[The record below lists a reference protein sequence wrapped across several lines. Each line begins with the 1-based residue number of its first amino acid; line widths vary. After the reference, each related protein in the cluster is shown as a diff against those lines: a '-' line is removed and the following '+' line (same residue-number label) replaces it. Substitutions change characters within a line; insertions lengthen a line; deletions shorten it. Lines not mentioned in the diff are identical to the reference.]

1 MLGKL
6 IGSVRRNHALEHATI
21 AVLASKMG
29 RELRVVG
36 RATRSGFYLY
46 GNLPSDRVQAST
58 EEALERLRQGES
70 DLAISPMCGTNL
82 AVAGLLAGASSLL
95 ALGSRSRL
103 ERLPNVMLA
112 AMSAV
117 IIAQPVG
124 RLVQKHMTTHPD
136 LSDTEVVA
144 FHEGGRGP
152 ARFHRVE
159 TQRSA

>member
-1 MLGKL
+1 MLDVGVMLGVGVGL
-6 IGSVRRNHALEHATI
+6 GVMA
-21 AVLASKMG
+21 AVG
-29 RELRVVG
+29 V
-36 RATRSGFYLY
+36 
-46 GNLPSDRVQAST
+46 
-58 EEALERLRQGES
+58 
-70 DLAISPMCGTNL
+70 
-82 AVAGLLAGASSLL
+82 LAGASSLL